1 MGIKSDAALE
11 SFTHRLTTSVLRE
24 FISWEL
30 WNSLPCRLLVSIL
43 SKRFTKFLLF
53 HLSQP
58 GWLNYKILYQ
68 SASETDISRL
78 KLDDYLYIS
87 LSDVDLSDQQMKVEK
102 SPSILEQLNE
112 EEQLIKKQKS
122 LSSTPQLSP
131 KRDVNVSIVESVDNK
146 NDLAKIDPIILPTA
160 TDSMI
165 EQALTK
171 MITQQTAPILQR
183 AEKSLTEKNVLEK
196 VNILF

>member
-1 MGIKSDAALE
+1 M
-11 SFTHRLTTSVLRE
+11 RE

-53 HLSQP
+53 YLSQP
-58 GWLNYKILYQ
+58 GWLNYKILSH
-68 SASETDISRL
+68 SASQNDISRL
-78 KLDDYLYIS
+78 KLNDYLYIS
-87 LSDVDLSDQQMKVEK
+87 LSDVDLSDKQMKVEK
-102 SPSILEQLNE
+102 RPSIPEQLNDK
-112 EEQLIKKQKS
+112 EQLLTKQKS

-131 KRDVNVSIVESVDNK
+131 KRDVNVSLVESTDNCK
-146 NDLAKIDPIILPTA
+146 NDLTKIDSIILPTG

-183 AEKSLTEKNVLEK
+183 AEKSLTEKSVSEK
-196 VNILF
+196 VRLPI